1 MCSWAMEVK
10 ARIDEALLGFGMLV
24 WIGRAE
30 LVEGSVDG
38 VRMVWRVQAGGVSL
52 QQRVHQISRARR
64 VNEGRVRTACTVYR
78 YTPDLTP
85 KRRSEDMHR
94 EGMAVGLMQSS
105 CSCTGSHRF
114 SPARITPRQ
123 LVYVAAR
130 QASFSDGACSLST
143 VLCSMVWIGSGG
155 NIVTVPI
162 ELWNW
167 DILGDILRNDSL
179 CAIAGR
185 SGLWASSIQRWYGLV
200 RQSKRDRYGG
210 FHSR

>member
-85 KRRSEDMHR
+85 KRRGQDMHR

-105 CSCTGSHRF
+105 SSCTGSHRF
-114 SPARITPRQ
+114 SSARITPRQ

-130 QASFSDGACSLST
+130 QRSFLDGVCNLST
-143 VLCSMVWIGSGG
+143 ALCSMVWIGSGG
-155 NIVTVPI
+155 QHSI
-162 ELWNW
+162 EPCGM
-167 DILGDILRNDSL
+167 IA
-179 CAIAGR
+179 CAR
-185 SGLWASSIQRWYGLV
+185 SGLWAPSIQRWYGLV
-200 RQSKRDRYGG
+200 RQSKRGRYGG